1 MNDKTKKL
9 YRMTTKETRQK
20 VKDYA
25 NKLVLHSVSNREV
38 VVCDDCG
45 CNTIKTYDGHWCKM
59 CHREI

>member
-1 MNDKTKKL
+1 
-9 YRMTTKETRQK
+9 MTTKETRQK

-25 NKLVLHSVSNREV
+25 NKLILHSVSNREA